1 MQPKIS
7 PRSKSFLELAIGF
20 VTIILIGY
28 IASVAYLRFDLTT
41 EKRYTLDRNTKDVLS
56 NLDDIVHVKVYLDGE
71 LPLGFRYMQRE
82 LSELLG
88 EFEVYGKRM
97 FQFELIDPTS
107 STNKAEREA
116 MLRDLTDKGLEP
128 TNVQERDPKG
138 GSTQRIIFPGAVVSY
153 KGREA
158 VVNLLKNNPALS
170 GDENINIS
178 IQGFEY
184 AILSAMLKLQPDS
197 LPKLAFVHG
206 HGQLD
211 EFETGDIAQELV
223 GQFEVHRVMLG
234 GEVGG
239 LDPYSVVIMAGP
251 TKRVSEADKLVL
263 DQYIMGGGKVLWF
276 VDGVTV
282 SIDSLS
288 NGATTLAYPNNHN
301 LEDILFKYGARVNPT
316 LIQDMQCSVIPVN
329 VSLPGQD
336 SRFAPAPWVY
346 YPLLNSPSNHP
357 ITRNLNIVSAK
368 FVSPVDTVG
377 LNPEVQKQILL
388 KTSPYTRTVNVP
400 AFINLAQIEQS
411 PLERDFTQ
419 SNLPI
424 AVLLEGEFPSVFTN
438 RPLASLNN
446 GNSFRFRE
454 NSLPTRMIVVADAD
468 IIRNDVS
475 RRGDGAYITPLG
487 YDRYTNQTYGN
498 KDLVVNMVNYLSDD
512 MGLMNLRSR
521 EFKLRLLDKNKVL
534 EQRTKWQLLN
544 LVVPSAVLL
553 LFVIAWLLVRR
564 KRYAK

>member
-7 PRSKSFLELAIGF
+7 PRSKSLTELAIGF
-20 VTIILIGY
+20 VTIILVGY

-41 EKRYTLDRNTKDVLS
+41 EKRYTLDRNTKDVLT

-97 FQFELIDPTS
+97 FQFEFIDPTS
-107 STNKAEREA
+107 STSKAEREA

-138 GSTQRIIFPGAVVSY
+138 GTTQRIIFPGAVVSY

-158 VVNLLKNNPALS
+158 MVNLLKNNPALS

-368 FVSPVDTVG
+368 FASPVDTVG
-377 LNPEVQKQILL
+377 LNPEVQKQFLL

-424 AVLLEGEFPSVFTN
+424 AVLLEGEFPSVFNN

-446 GNSFRFRE
+446 GNPFRFRE
-454 NSLPTRMIVVADAD
+454 KSMPTRMIVVADAD

-544 LVVPSAVLL
+544 LIIPSAVLL

-564 KRYAK
+564 KRFAK

>member
-138 GSTQRIIFPGAVVSY
+138 GTTQRIIFPGAVVSY

-368 FVSPVDTVG
+368 FASPVDTVG
-377 LNPEVQKQILL
+377 LNPEVQKQFLL

-424 AVLLEGEFPSVFTN
+424 AVLLEGEFPSVFNN

-446 GNSFRFRE
+446 GNPFRFRE
-454 NSLPTRMIVVADAD
+454 KSMPTRMIVVADAD

>member
-564 KRYAK
+564 KRFAK

>member
-7 PRSKSFLELAIGF
+7 PRSKSLTELAIGF
-20 VTIILIGY
+20 VTIILVGY

-41 EKRYTLDRNTKDVLS
+41 EKRYTLDRNTKDVLT

-97 FQFELIDPTS
+97 FQFEFIDPTS
-107 STNKAEREA
+107 STSKAEREA

-138 GSTQRIIFPGAVVSY
+138 GTTQRIIFPGAVVSY

-158 VVNLLKNNPALS
+158 MVNLLKNNPALS

-368 FVSPVDTVG
+368 FASPVDTVG
-377 LNPEVQKQILL
+377 LNPEVQKQFLL

-424 AVLLEGEFPSVFTN
+424 AVLLEGEFPSVFNN

-446 GNSFRFRE
+446 GNPFRFRE
-454 NSLPTRMIVVADAD
+454 KSMPTRMIVVADAD

>member
-97 FQFELIDPTS
+97 FQFEFIDPTS

-498 KDLVVNMVNYLSDD
+498 KDLVVNMVNYLNDD

>member
-97 FQFELIDPTS
+97 FQFEFIDPTS

-368 FVSPVDTVG
+368 FASPVDTVG

-498 KDLVVNMVNYLSDD
+498 KDLVVNMVNYLNDD

>member
-138 GSTQRIIFPGAVVSY
+138 GSTQRIIFPGAVV
-153 KGREA
+153 
-158 VVNLLKNNPALS
+158 NLLKNNPALS

-239 LDPYSVVIMAGP
+239 LDPYSVVIMAGS

-564 KRYAK
+564 KRFAK

>member
-7 PRSKSFLELAIGF
+7 PRSKSLTELAIGF
-20 VTIILIGY
+20 VTIILVGY

-41 EKRYTLDRNTKDVLS
+41 EKRYTLDRNTKDVLT

-97 FQFELIDPTS
+97 FQFEFIDPTS
-107 STNKAEREA
+107 STSKAEREA

-138 GSTQRIIFPGAVVSY
+138 GTTQRIIFPGAVVSY

-158 VVNLLKNNPALS
+158 MVNLLKNNPALS

-346 YPLLNSPSNHP
+346 YPLLNSQQPSN
-357 ITRNLNIVSAK
+357 NSQFNIVSAK
-368 FVSPVDTVG
+368 FASPVDTVG
-377 LNPEVQKQILL
+377 LNPEVQKQFLL

-424 AVLLEGEFPSVFTN
+424 AVLLEGEFPSVFNN

-446 GNSFRFRE
+446 GNPFRFRE
-454 NSLPTRMIVVADAD
+454 KSMPTRMIVVADAD

>member
-82 LSELLG
+82 LSELIG

-498 KDLVVNMVNYLSDD
+498 KDLVVNMVNYLNDD